1 MVEIGKG
8 QIIQVQNAVT
18 KLYLLNCEMLIQ
30 SILFFF
36 IENQDLQ
43 QYFDTF
49 Y

>member
-8 QIIQVQNAVT
+8 QDIQVRNAIT

-30 SILFFF
+30 QFVFK
-36 IENQDLQ
+36 ENEDLQ
-43 QYFDTF
+43 RYFDTF